1 MVRIILQSYTRH
13 MIQRFNFKTGITEA
27 TPTSILK
34 SFSRSSWILLKQ
46 GTVKPVY
53 SGHAI

>member
-34 SFSRSSWILLKQ
+34 SFSRSYWILLEQ